1 MPSKKEKFT
10 LPLLITKSFTVFPG
24 KKDIA
29 IDAGRD
35 FSVKAIN
42 ASRDNNSSL
51 ILVVSQKDASVDVP
65 TQKDLYEI
73 GTLCRITSYSD
84 MKTYV
89 RVRIMGSTRVKI
101 NNVSFDASGFFV
113 ADSTKVDD
121 VITDEKKILSLTRNI
136 LTSLQNVPNIT
147 SNIPRAMM
155 VDLNTHGAEPSELA
169 DLLAPYL
176 PLTDEGRQA
185 ILEEANVEK
194 RLMIVLSAI
203 NEAIEEA
210 KIDNEISK
218 DVAQSTEKQ
227 QRDYILREKL
237 RAIKKEL
244 GEDVDDASDE
254 DSIRKRL
261 EENPYPDHV
270 KAKVKSELKRYAM
283 MPQASLESSLIMSY
297 IQTLMDVPWY
307 EETKDNDDLENVKKI
322 LDEDHYGLT
331 DVKKRIVEYLAV
343 KKMTGNLKAPILC
356 FYGPPGCGKT
366 SLGKSIARSLGR
378 KFFKASLGGISDEAE
393 IRGHRRTYVGSMP
406 GRIISGMKRVG
417 VINPVFLLDEIDKL
431 ASSYKG
437 DPASA
442 LLEVLDPEQNFAFN
456 DNYLEEPYD
465 LSNVLFICTANY
477 LENIPAPLRDR
488 LELIEVNSYTEHEK
502 VKIAKGFL
510 FKKQL
515 QANGLKNKQ
524 ISISDETYYHIIQKY
539 TREAGV
545 RELERKIASLMR
557 KVVVDLLSNKDIK
570 KIEVTPEVATKYLGA
585 PIFDNTKKEN
595 KPQVGVVTGLAY
607 TQYGGDILPIE
618 VNYFPGKGNL
628 VLTGKLGDVMKES
641 ASIAYDYVRSN
652 ANRYKID
659 SKLFADNDIHIH
671 VPEGAVPKDG
681 PSAGV
686 ALTTALVS
694 CFTNKAVNNDV
705 AMTGEVTLRGNALPI
720 GGLREKSLAALRSGI
735 KTIIVPKENKKDV
748 DELPKEVKDSVN
760 IVFMNNVDDA
770 LKVALMK

>member
-1 MPSKKEKFT
+1 MPSKKEKVT
-10 LPLLITKSFTVFPG
+10 LPLLVTKSFTVFPG

-35 FSVKAIN
+35 FSIKAIN

-51 ILVVSQKDASVDVP
+51 ILVVSQKEASIDVP

-89 RVRIMGSTRVKI
+89 RVRIMGSARMKI
-101 NNVSFDASGFFV
+101 NNVSFDASGYFV
-113 ADSTKVDD
+113 ADAEKLEDSIGDERKVVALTKG
-121 VITDEKKILSLTRNI
+121 II
-136 LTSLQNVPNIT
+136 TSLQNVPQIT
-147 SNIPRAMM
+147 SSIPRTAM
-155 VDLNTHGAEPSELA
+155 VELTTKGADPAELA
-169 DLLAPYL
+169 DFLAPYL
-176 PLTDEGRQA
+176 PLTDEERQA
-185 ILEEANVEK
+185 ILAEANVEK
-194 RLMIVLSAI
+194 RLTMVLSAI

-244 GEDVDDASDE
+244 GEGEDSQDDE

-261 EENPYPDHV
+261 EENPYPEHV
-270 KAKVKSELKRYAM
+270 KAKVKSELKRYSM

-417 VINPVFLLDEIDKL
+417 VVNPVFLLDEVDKL

-515 QANGLKNKQ
+515 QANGLKAKQ
-524 ISISDETYYHIIQKY
+524 ISIPDETYYHLIQKY

-557 KVVVDLLSNKDIK
+557 KVVVDILLNKDVK
-570 KIEVTPEVATKYLGA
+570 KIEVTPELATKYLGA
-585 PIFDNTKKEN
+585 PLFDNTKKEA

-628 VLTGKLGDVMKES
+628 VLTGKLGEVMKES
-641 ASIAYDYVRSN
+641 ASIAFDYVRSN

-694 CFTNKAVNNDV
+694 CFTNTAVSNDV

-735 KTIIVPKENKKDV
+735 KTIIVPQENKKDV
-748 DELPKEVKDSVN
+748 DELPKEVKDAVN
-760 IVFMNNVDDA
+760 IIFMSHVDDA
-770 LKVALMK
+770 LKIALVK

>member
-51 ILVVSQKDASVDVP
+51 ILVVSQKDASIDVP

-89 RVRIMGSTRVKI
+89 RVRIMGRARVKI
-101 NNVSFDASGFFV
+101 NNVSFDAAGFFV
-113 ADSTKVDD
+113 ADSSKVEDINGDD
-121 VITDEKKILSLTRNI
+121 RKVVSLTKNI
-136 LTSLQNVPNIT
+136 LTSLQSVPQIT
-147 SNIPRAMM
+147 SNIPRTIM
-155 VDLNTHGAEPSELA
+155 VDLTTHGAEPSELA
-169 DLLAPYL
+169 DILAPYL
-176 PLTDEGRQA
+176 PLTDQGRQA

-194 RLMIVLSAI
+194 RLTLVLASI
-203 NEAIEEA
+203 SEAIEEQ

-244 GEDVDDASDE
+244 GEGDDSATDE
-254 DSIRKRL
+254 EAIRQKL

-270 KAKVKSELKRYAM
+270 KAKVKNELKRYSM

-331 DVKKRIVEYLAV
+331 EVKKRIVEYLAV

-406 GRIISGMKRVG
+406 GRIIAGMKRVG
-417 VINPVFLLDEIDKL
+417 VTNPVFLLDEIDKL

-488 LELIEVNSYTEHEK
+488 LELIEVNSYTEYEK

-515 QANGLKNKQ
+515 QANGLKPRQ
-524 ISISDETYYHIIQKY
+524 ITITDETYHFIIQKY

-557 KVVVDLLSNKDIK
+557 KAVVDLLSNKEIK
-570 KIEVTPEVATKYLGA
+570 KIEITSEVAAKYLGV
-585 PIFDNTKKEN
+585 PLFDNTKKEV

-628 VLTGKLGDVMKES
+628 VLTGKLGEVMKES
-641 ASIAYDYVRSN
+641 ASIAFDYVRSN

-686 ALTTALVS
+686 ALTTAIVS
-694 CFTNKAVNNDV
+694 CFTNKAVSNDV

-748 DELPKEVKDSVN
+748 DELPSEVKDAVK
-760 IVFMNNVDDA
+760 IVYMNNVDDA
-770 LKVALMK
+770 LKVALVK

>member
-10 LPLLITKSFTVFPG
+10 LPLLVTKAFTVFPS

-35 FSVKAIN
+35 FSIKAIN

-51 ILVVSQKDASVDVP
+51 ILVVSQKDPSVEIP
-65 TQKDLYEI
+65 TEKDLYKV

-84 MKTYV
+84 SKTYV
-89 RVRIMGSTRVKI
+89 RIRILGTSRVLI
-101 NNVSFDASGFFV
+101 NNVSFDAFGYFV
-113 ADSTKVDD
+113 ADCEKMND
-121 VITDEKKILSLTRNI
+121 VVKDEKRVVVLTRDI
-136 LTSLQNVPNIT
+136 VSELQNIPQIFN
-147 SNIPRAMM
+147 SIPRSTLSEIQSHG
-155 VDLNTHGAEPSELA
+155 VDPNELP
-169 DLLAPYL
+169 DILAPYL
-176 PLTDEGRQA
+176 PLDDKTRQL
-185 ILEEANVEK
+185 ILEEADVEK
-194 RLMIVLSAI
+194 RLTIILESVH
-203 NEAIEEA
+203 EAIEEA
-210 KIDNEISK
+210 KVDNKISE
-218 DVAQSTEKQ
+218 DVAKSTEKQ

-244 GEDVDDASDE
+244 GEAPDDASDV
-254 DSIRKRL
+254 DKIREKL
-261 EENPYPDHV
+261 ENNPYPEHV
-270 KAKVKSELKRYAM
+270 KNKVLSELRRFEM

-307 EETKDNDDLENVKKI
+307 EETTDNDDIENVRKI
-322 LDEDHYGLT
+322 LDEDHYGLE

-366 SLGKSIARSLGR
+366 SLGRSIARALGR

-417 VINPVFLLDEIDKL
+417 VTNPVFLLDEVDKL
-431 ASSYKG
+431 ASNYKG

-477 LENIPAPLRDR
+477 LENVPAPLRDR
-488 LELIEVNSYTEHEK
+488 LELIEVNSYTEIDK
-502 VKIAKGFL
+502 LKIAKGFL
-510 FKKQL
+510 IKKQMEL
-515 QANGLKNKQ
+515 NGLKAKQ
-524 ISISDETYYHIIQKY
+524 VSFTDSAIKHIIQKY
-539 TREAGV
+539 TRESGV
-545 RELERKIASLMR
+545 RELERKISSVLR
-557 KVVVDLLSNKDIK
+557 KVVVDLLSNKELK
-570 KIEVTPEVATKYLGA
+570 KVSVTPEVVEKYLGA
-585 PIFDNTKKEN
+585 PLFENTKKEK

-607 TQYGGDILPIE
+607 TQFGGDILPIE
-618 VNYFPGKGNL
+618 VNYFPGKGSL
-628 VLTGKLGDVMKES
+628 ILTGKLGDVMKES
-641 ASIAYDYVRSN
+641 ATIAYDYVRSN
-652 ANRYKID
+652 ASKYEID

-686 ALTTALVS
+686 ALTTAIVS
-694 CFTNKAVNNDV
+694 CFTNRPIDNNV

-735 KTIIVPKENKKDV
+735 TTIIVPEDNKKDV
-748 DELPKEVKDSVN
+748 NELPNEVKEAVN
-760 IVFMNNVDDA
+760 IIYMSSVDDA
-770 LKVALMK
+770 LKVALVK